1 MRRIGI
7 LLLAGML
14 LLSGCAPAA
23 QSGDVPEPAI
33 GYRQIDQETAKQMMA
48 QDDGHLVVDVRR
60 FDEYRSGHIPGAI
73 CIPNESI
80 DRERPEE
87 LADPEQ
93 ILLIYCR
100 SGRRSKEASEKLA
113 ALGFSNVYEFGGI
126 LDWTGETV
134 PGQTLMLTLESNPT
148 TGFSWEAAQEQALFE
163 IQSFYTA
170 EAQSQPLSGAGGW
183 QSFVLAPTQAGEAS
197 VRFCYSR
204 PWEPNASDPQ
214 FTFGFAIGDDL
225 SITVTEDGSAAAAE
239 QGYAP
244 SVRIYR

>member
-1 MRRIGI
+1 
-7 LLLAGML
+7 
-14 LLSGCAPAA
+14 
-23 QSGDVPEPAI
+23 
-33 GYRQIDQETAKQMMA
+33 
-48 QDDGHLVVDVRR
+48 
-60 FDEYRSGHIPGAI
+60 
-73 CIPNESI
+73 
-80 DRERPEE
+80 
-87 LADPEQ
+87 
-93 ILLIYCR
+93 
-100 SGRRSKEASEKLA
+100 
-113 ALGFSNVYEFGGI
+113 
-126 LDWTGETV
+126 
-134 PGQTLMLTLESNPT
+134 MLTLESNPT

-244 SVRIYR
+244 SVRIYG